1 MQSVSEQPTRVVRM
15 LLPPSP
21 RHPIHSY
28 LNIKT
33 GQIHARAV
41 RKGVVRLGA
50 HAVALRAEAGPLALQ
65 QRGAE
70 RARLDLAR
78 GVGAVAVREQCI
90 QCYQPQV
97 RLTQQ

>member
-1 MQSVSEQPTRVVRM
+1 MVLSALPQQSTNS
-15 LLPPSP
+15 
-21 RHPIHSY
+21 H

-65 QRGAE
+65 QSGAE
-70 RARLDLAR
+70 RARLDLTR
-78 GVGAVAVREQCI
+78 SVGAVAVREQCI
-90 QCYQPQV
+90 QSNQPQV